1 MEEVGIFFMKNT
13 YINKNVRKN
22 SELIVNTSIEGETIE
37 MKVERITVNRE
48 PISDGAPM
56 IYTERKEGVLAG
68 YDIRT
73 DRFEIAIEAM
83 DKVSKTNQAKREER
97 GKVIDINKSEN
108 VGDEPTQAT
117 NKE

>member
-1 MEEVGIFFMKNT
+1 MFFMKNT
-13 YINKNVRKN
+13 YINKNVKRT
-22 SELIVNTSIEGETIE
+22 SDLIVNASVEGETIE

-48 PISDGAPM
+48 PITDGAPM
-56 IYTERKEGVLAG
+56 IYTQRKDGVLAG

-97 GKVIDINKSEN
+97 GKVVDINKGKD

-117 NKE
+117 NRE

>member
-1 MEEVGIFFMKNT
+1 MKNT

-22 SELIVNTSIEGETIE
+22 SDLIVNASVEGETIE

-48 PISDGAPM
+48 PITDGAPM
-56 IYTERKEGVLAG
+56 IYTERKDGVLAG

-73 DRFEIAIEAM
+73 DRFEVAIEAM
-83 DKVSKTNQAKREER
+83 DKVSKSNQAKREER
-97 GKVIDINKSEN
+97 GKVVDINKGKD

-117 NKE
+117 NRE